1 MNASGVSY
9 QVVSPA
15 DQDAY
20 KQFMTDLF
28 DEELETLPD
37 RLATVSDQQWAE
49 FIKRRAGEHSVLYVA
64 RHEGRLVGGGGV
76 GRIEQPS
83 REHTVGLALNVAREY
98 RGQGIGRTLL
108 AHTLQWAA
116 RTLVVERIE
125 LEVTANNPSAI
136 HLYQSTGFVVEGV
149 KRGALKKGEQL
160 IDIVQM
166 AMTGPDVRSPKC

>member
-64 RHEGRLVGGGGV
+64 R
-76 GRIEQPS
+76 
-83 REHTVGLALNVAREY
+83 EY
-98 RGQGIGRTLL
+98 RGQGIGRALLVHTLL
-108 AHTLQWAA
+108 WAA
-116 RTLVVERIE
+116 RAPSVERIE
-125 LEVTANNPSAI
+125 LEVTANNASAI
-136 HLYQSTGFVVEGV
+136 HLYQSVGFVVEGV
-149 KRGALKKGEQL
+149 KRDALKKGERL
-160 IDIVQM
+160 IDLVQM
-166 AMTGPDVRSPKC
+166 AITGRDVRLPKC

>member
-98 RGQGIGRTLL
+98 RGQGIGRALLVHTLL
-108 AHTLQWAA
+108 WAA
-116 RTLVVERIE
+116 RAPSVERIE
-125 LEVTANNPSAI
+125 LEVTANNASAI
-136 HLYQSTGFVVEGV
+136 HLYQSVGFVVEGV
-149 KRGALKKGEQL
+149 KRDALKKGERL
-160 IDIVQM
+160 IDLVQM
-166 AMTGPDVRSPKC
+166 AITGHDVRLPKC